1 MNSLAAYNEKNS
13 PLPVGAVFCFSH
25 LKSISTNNNID
36 MLEPA
41 PTPIKSRFPADDIY
55 VPDITIISDETIEE
69 SKKAASSLCK
79 ALGASAPE
87 NKEDDLNNDIHLIAK
102 ELAAGFQI
110 GDWIVVP
117 YFMQWYPAII
127 QNVRSYNTII
137 LYFCV
142 LRFNCV
148 LQNYWFINH
157 IN

>member
-1 MNSLAAYNEKNS
+1 MATT
-13 PLPVGAVFCFSH
+13 FCEEAN
-25 LKSISTNNNID
+25 LT
-36 MLEPA
+36 
-41 PTPIKSRFPADDIY
+41 DDVI
-55 VPDITIISDETIEE
+55 DETVDV
-69 SKKAASSLCK
+69 KD
-79 ALGASAPE
+79 APE
-87 NKEDDLNNDIHLIAK
+87 NEEDDLNNDIQLISK

-110 GDWIVVP
+110 GDWINVP

-142 LRFNCV
+142 LRFKCV